1 MNDPKPGDLVILTQ
15 LPPGLL
21 DGLPEDDQRAIR
33 AIVGRPVVPV
43 EYDDL
48 GLVELEFDDPFEP
61 RTEISSHTHSIW
73 VAPEFIE
80 PYEPA

>member
-33 AIVGRPVVPV
+33 AIVGRPIVLV

-48 GLVELEFDDPFEP
+48 GWVELEFDDPFES
-61 RTEISSHTHSIW
+61 RTETSSHTHSIW